1 VTESLAHFLS
11 KTLDRK
17 NQYVL
22 LHPARIFSVNTHA
35 VYSGLPRRLAS
46 ANRYGSLLAK
56 TGNEAMVV
64 YKKNGFLVRRCEESS
79 TTFYVLA
86 RKK

>member
-1 VTESLAHFLS
+1 MHAYSL
-11 KTLDRK
+11 
-17 NQYVL
+17 N
-22 LHPARIFSVNTHA
+22 P
-35 VYSGLPRRLAS
+35 GLPRRLTS

-56 TGNEAMVV
+56 TGNEAMVM
-64 YKKNGFLVRRCEESS
+64 YKKDGSLVRRCEEPS